1 MIWLY
6 FLWNYFYFFCW
17 RKTFRTRFGILFQC
31 SAQLRAWLGG
41 RPRRW
46 EGFSIRGLKRK
57 WSSAFEIHNSSLMVF
72 HFYELKIDNW
82 IFLFTWS
89 YGKNNRVLRMKVT
102 ILTWIEVYM
111 ALSWVDKNWTIKVDC
126 KNSLSNE
133 GTKYV
138 TFFATIFC
146 QLYLFLS
153 RLLYCYIYLTLF
165 MAFDPNLLYCLASQ
179 WC

>member
-1 MIWLY
+1 MELLWITLSIINQIKLKHLYTKLIAFLDFPLFKLRGKTLTWLDY
-6 FLWNYFYFFCW
+6 TFYENYFIFFVKVKIFW
-17 RKTFRTRFGILFQC
+17 TRFGILFQC
-31 SAQLRAWLGG
+31 SAQLRTWLGG

-102 ILTWIEVYM
+102 IISWIKDYVDGIM
-111 ALSWVDKNWTIKVDC
+111 LSGYIII
-126 KNSLSNE
+126 
-133 GTKYV
+133 G
-138 TFFATIFC
+138 
-146 QLYLFLS
+146 QLK
-153 RLLYCYIYLTLF
+153 
-165 MAFDPNLLYCLASQ
+165 
-179 WC
+179 